1 MNKIKNLLCVMIAI
15 FAFSASSY
23 AVEVSVGGSLGGGIP
38 VMRGDF
44 RDTITETAEK
54 ISGRDKPSSY
64 LIASTIDVMIE
75 ILPYLAIETGLG
87 YDEGGIWYL
96 EKNNATHSRVIFN
109 NSKLYIPL
117 MLRAQYEYK
126 LGVTY
131 ASVGVKFAF
140 PEGDDFL
147 SITEP
152 LDDNYG
158 MLNSD
163 FAMDVAFAI
172 GQEFRLGDANYLGV
186 RIGYDLNVISPL
198 DKNQFA
204 DIGQETPSLFIDSLS
219 FALTYRY
226 AFGSKWKK

>member
-1 MNKIKNLLCVMIAI
+1 MKRIKKLMLVFVALITI
-15 FAFSASSY
+15 STVSY
-23 AVEVSVGGSLGGGIP
+23 AVETSLGGSVGYGISYL
-38 VMRGDF
+38 RGDF

-54 ISGRDKPSSY
+54 LSGRDKPSSY

-87 YDEGGIWYL
+87 YDEGGISYL

-140 PEGDDFL
+140 PQGDDFL

-152 LDDNYG
+152 LDNNYG

-172 GQEFRLGDANYLGV
+172 GQEFRLGDANYVGV
-186 RIGYDLNVISPL
+186 RIGYDLNVLSPL

-204 DIGQETPSLFIDSLS
+204 DIGQETPSLFMDDIE